1 MHTTNIRS
9 SERRAYGTLYWGAK
23 FLNEVNPFQRLSQCH
38 RCHDNRTGTELLRR
52 SWGYL
57 LVILLVLLVSLSG
70 GLGDTYYSLAHAKKD
85 DPFGLASG
93 DQRTVKITLAG
104 LGDAAAALL
113 LVVLNDANLLEGLED
128 LAVDGAGGVEV
139 VRRTDTTV
147 LGRAVELAETADT
160 DGLAEIDVAGDGGS
174 ADVEPVNVLGRE
186 LLGGTGLDDINPA
199 CNCSV
204 SPMPP
209 LCFKRPRSEVNTYR
223 EWGACPDASGK
234 PRRQ

>member
-70 GLGDTYYSLAHAKKD
+70 GLGDT
-85 DPFGLASG
+85 
-93 DQRTVKITLAG
+93 VKITLAG

-160 DGLAEIDVAGDGGS
+160 DGLAEVDVAGDGGS

-199 CNCSV
+199 GNGELALTLQESRV
-204 SPMPP
+204 GSDE
-209 LCFKRPRSEVNTYR
+209 LLRIDIANGNAAGHFEGIVGGVRGGLVV
-223 EWGACPDASGK
+223 G
-234 PRRQ
+234 